1 MSGVV
6 NTTTQ
11 AAVTG
16 QIVWLAPTQTLSVA
30 LAASTAVA
38 TTTQAAVTGAVVWLA
53 PTQTISL
60 TATVTATVT
69 TTITGTVT
77 VTNTGSVGVSGSVGI
92 SGSVLVSGT
101 ISASGI
107 VLTTTQAAVTG
118 QLVWL
123 APTQTVTVAISSVVM
138 TTGVPSVNATGLVVM
153 VGTGDISVFDVA
165 RTQVVI
171 VVTTTIPPAALTTLL
186 FTVYTGVTQA
196 AAATTAWVI
205 PAGKTLRINSVQA
218 VVGTSAVATFNTIA
232 VLVSTAQPTN
242 VAAAPIAAN
251 AFINVNAAVV
261 SGGIIGLA
269 QDIAAG
275 ITIAFG
281 VSATTKSILNAASI
295 VGYLF
300 P

>member
-1 MSGVV
+1 
-6 NTTTQ
+6 
-11 AAVTG
+11 
-16 QIVWLAPTQTLSVA
+16 
-30 LAASTAVA
+30 
-38 TTTQAAVTGAVVWLA
+38 
-53 PTQTISL
+53 
-60 TATVTATVT
+60 
-69 TTITGTVT
+69 
-77 VTNTGSVGVSGSVGI
+77 VGVSGSVGI

-123 APTQTVTVAISSVVM
+123 APTQTVTVALAGGAIVTTTQAAVTGQVMWLAPTQTVTVAISSVVM
-138 TTGVPSVNATGLVVM
+138 TTGVPAVNATGLVVM

-165 RTQVVI
+165 RTQVVV
-171 VVTTTIPPAALTTLL
+171 VVTTTVPPAALTTLL

-196 AAATTAWVI
+196 AAGTTAWVI

-242 VAAAPIAAN
+242 VAAAPVAAN
-251 AFINVNAAVV
+251 VFINVNAAVV

-269 QDIAAG
+269 QDIGAG